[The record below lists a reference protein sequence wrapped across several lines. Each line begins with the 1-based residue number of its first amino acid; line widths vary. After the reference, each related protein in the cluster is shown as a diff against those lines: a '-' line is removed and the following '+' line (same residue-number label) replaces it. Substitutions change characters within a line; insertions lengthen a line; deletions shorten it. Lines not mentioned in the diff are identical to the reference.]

1 MNPGGAPRDFD
12 EVARELTPAL
22 RRYLQRYVGNPATAE
37 DLLQETLIRLARGLA
52 EFEGRSSLTTWA
64 FSVATHVATDH
75 FRRPEH
81 RLRIVEMD
89 DAPPLSDPGR
99 AADERLVIDE
109 MNACVRRVID
119 SLAED
124 YRAALVLHDL
134 EGLTAQQTAEACGCS
149 LATAKIR
156 LHRARLRLR
165 EALGRECEFYRDP
178 DNVLRCDRKA

>member
-1 MNPGGAPRDFD
+1 MNPGEAPRDFE
-12 EVARELTPAL
+12 EVARDLAVPL
-22 RRYLQRYVGNPATAE
+22 RRYLERYVGNPATAE
-37 DLLQETLIRLARGLA
+37 DLLQETLIRLARGLP
-52 EFEGRSSLTTWA
+52 EFEGRSSLKTWA
-64 FSVATHVATDH
+64 FSIATRVATDH

-89 DAPPLSDPGR
+89 EAPQVSDPGR
-99 AADERLVIDE
+99 SADQRLVIDE
-109 MNACVRRVID
+109 MNACVRQVIA
-119 SLAED
+119 SLPED

-134 EGLTAQQTAEACGCS
+134 EGLTAQQTADACGCS

-165 EALGRECEFYRDP
+165 EALGRECDFYRDS